1 MIELII
7 GILSTLVPMILNLF
21 SDKLDNNSQVND
33 QELENEM
40 ESLYN
45 ADNEI
50 DVAVAWVNHDDSL
63 SALLQEASAQ
73 EADHNSC

>member
-50 DVAVAWVNHDDSL
+50 DVAVAWANHDDSL

-73 EADHNSC
+73 